1 MPQPSQISVL
11 SPHHHRYLLLLL
23 LLLDPSRQTRFTTY
37 KAQSIIQAFASQTLP
52 KCVSRCVTGLEH
64 HRTRLTSSSSYL
76 FQFRLINPRYRRI
89 LLSSLL
95 VLSRCRHHH
104 HSKRRSPSTRA
115 TLAHKSQPAH
125 RLTGRLPLFQ
135 PRLSRTDR
143 PSKFL
148 FNDHSIYL
156 SARFISISLQR
167 HLRTLHLVHL
177 TTSF

>member
-1 MPQPSQISVL
+1 MPQSSQISVL

-37 KAQSIIQAFASQTLP
+37 KAQSIIQAFGSQTLP

-89 LLSSLL
+89 LLSSLLVL

-148 FNDHSIYL
+148 FTTTL
-156 SARFISISLQR
+156 SISL
-167 HLRTLHLVHL
+167 LA
-177 TTSF
+177 SFLSLFNDISGPFISYI